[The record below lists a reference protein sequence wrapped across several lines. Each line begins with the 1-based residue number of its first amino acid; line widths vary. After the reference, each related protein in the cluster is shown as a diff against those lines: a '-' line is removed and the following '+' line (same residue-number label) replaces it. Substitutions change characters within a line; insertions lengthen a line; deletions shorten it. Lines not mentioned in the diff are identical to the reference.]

1 MSYCVKK
8 AKERKFMIKREFDS
22 FFSLFGILYVGIS
35 TCSTCILEM
44 VKFLEKSCSIHGQ
57 LNRFSMDWNN
67 ELYTEFF
74 WKFFW
79 GQDVS
84 FDVATEK
91 LRSATVKF
99 DCSIVVH
106 LLIVD
111 REGVLSKYLA

>member
-1 MSYCVKK
+1 M
-8 AKERKFMIKREFDS
+8 R
-22 FFSLFGILYVGIS
+22 
-35 TCSTCILEM
+35 
-44 VKFLEKSCSIHGQ
+44 
-57 LNRFSMDWNN
+57 
-67 ELYTEFF
+67 
-74 WKFFW
+74 
-79 GQDVS
+79 

>member
-1 MSYCVKK
+1 MFY
-8 AKERKFMIKREFDS
+8 MH
-22 FFSLFGILYVGIS
+22 FGDGQI
-35 TCSTCILEM
+35 
-44 VKFLEKSCSIHGQ
+44 LEKSCSIHGQ

-74 WKFFW
+74 GSFFW
-79 GQDVS
+79 RQDVR